1 MWCAGAGGGQRTVRR
16 SSSPLPAGQPPTNS
30 LFSAFGSMPA
40 TIPAAW
46 QREPGRQR
54 ARSADVCVRVW
65 SAADGSREQAAA
77 WSRPSQSRR
86 RHLRA
91 LSAHSQP
98 TPRSAGTAATQARRP
113 EVQRVC
119 ATLPAG
125 RCSGRQLGAANRHR
139 RGAFVLPS
147 RTSVARAQPAG
158 RGGAPGGRP
167 LAPQLGFGVLMT

>member
-40 TIPAAW
+40 TILAAW

-65 SAADGSREQAAA
+65 SAADGSKEQAAA
-77 WSRPSQSRR
+77 WSRQSQSRR

-98 TPRSAGTAATQARRP
+98 TPSPPALLQHNRDGLRRSESVRPSLPGAAQAGNWGRPTGTA
-113 EVQRVC
+113 
-119 ATLPAG
+119 
-125 RCSGRQLGAANRHR
+125 
-139 RGAFVLPS
+139 
-147 RTSVARAQPAG
+147 
-158 RGGAPGGRP
+158 GGRSFSHRAP
-167 LAPQLGFGVLMT
+167 LWPARSRRVEAERLAVAHSLRNWGSGF